1 MDDRNVILANFQAC
15 TAIDDYSVCLAI
27 LEQHNWD
34 LQNAVNAAL
43 TQVQRGWN
51 SPDRNSPD
59 TVGIRRTSFCLL
71 KILEFPGQVLF
82 DEKLL

>member
-43 TQVQRGWN
+43 TQV
-51 SPDRNSPD
+51 S
-59 TVGIRRTSFCLL
+59 TS
-71 KILEFPGQVLF
+71 KMT
-82 DEKLL
+82 